1 MTRSDVDSG
10 VSSGRWFRTMLI
22 AGCLFACF
30 AVFQIL
36 ALGQAPGADDL
47 NIPGLTDGLLVAVPA
62 PADDT
67 MAAEVD
73 TSLLGLIAAGGWS
86 MWVLGAFS
94 LALVGLTVYCAMDLR
109 VVNFSPG
116 VLRDSLHAHLQI
128 GNLESAFELARTD
141 ETTLGRM
148 VAKVGDQIE
157 ETGYSTE
164 DNDMLRDLMA
174 EAGVKANRMRA
185 RVINYF
191 SVLAQAAPMMGLLGT
206 VSGMI
211 KAFGTLQ
218 RKGMGN
224 PSELAGNISEALVT
238 TAAGLI
244 IALPAIFL
252 YFFFRDRLEELVSNC
267 EEFGLELLGALRRV
281 VYASAAKHASEA
293 ETVPDA

>member
-1 MTRSDVDSG
+1 MFDDRV
-10 VSSGRWFRTMLI
+10 
-22 AGCLFACF
+22 
-30 AVFQIL
+30 
-36 ALGQAPGADDL
+36 QAQATGSDDL
-47 NIPGLTDGLLVAVPA
+47 SIPGLTDGIPVAVPA
-62 PADDT
+62 PAEDT
-67 MAAEVD
+67 MATEAD

-94 LALVGLTVYCAMDLR
+94 LTLGGLTVYCAMDLR
-109 VVNFSPG
+109 AVNFSPAE
-116 VLRDSLHAHLQI
+116 LRDSLHAHVQS
-128 GNLESAFELARTD
+128 GNLESAFALARTD
-141 ETTLGRM
+141 DTTLGRM

-174 EAGVKANRMRA
+174 EAGVKTNRMRA

-224 PSELAGNISEALVT
+224 PSELAGN
-238 TAAGLI
+238 
-244 IALPAIFL
+244 
-252 YFFFRDRLEELVSNC
+252 
-267 EEFGLELLGALRRV
+267 
-281 VYASAAKHASEA
+281 
-293 ETVPDA
+293 